1 MCGFLEKEKMK
12 ESTETNLQEIK
23 NLFISVKATKERMLE
38 KLLDKRVNH
47 ILNLS
52 ENWDDNG
59 AEKFKKE
66 TLERVSNLL
75 KKILQ
80 ELWDQMV
87 DVPFPLISPVPD
99 GSVDINWETDKFEL
113 LINVPA
119 KDNLLV
125 NLYGERMSHPED
137 EVEVRINYDMAT
149 QYVIPWLIK
158 VSS

>member
-1 MCGFLEKEKMK
+1 
-12 ESTETNLQEIK
+12 
-23 NLFISVKATKERMLE
+23 
-38 KLLDKRVNH
+38 
-47 ILNLS
+47 
-52 ENWDDNG
+52 
-59 AEKFKKE
+59 
-66 TLERVSNLL
+66 
-75 KKILQ
+75 
-80 ELWDQMV
+80 MV

-137 EVEVRINYDMAT
+137 EVEVRINYDMAA